1 MERVWDAQNL
11 QMAVAVEND
20 SYRTG
25 TQRGMLPL
33 PKSGRTVS
41 TRTLLSDLRLVQ
53 DSWLKPTG
61 IQREWSLSDGLW
73 NNKQGREMRRMD
85 LEETAEWPAY
95 RSEKKAC
102 CERKSM
108 RWAAEVYGEWR
119 AVTLCVWSSD
129 LVCVVGHRWLGGEE
143 LGMRL
148 LMQSGVKD
156 VVQEAKMV
164 KLCAGCSGNHGS
176 FILVFVLNHM

>member
-1 MERVWDAQNL
+1 MPRTCRWLRLWRMAATGLGPRKRDAPTPQI
-11 QMAVAVEND
+11 
-20 SYRTG
+20 T
-25 TQRGMLPL
+25 
-33 PKSGRTVS
+33 GRTVS
-41 TRTLLSDLRLVQ
+41 TGTLLSDLWLVQ

-73 NNKQGREMRRMD
+73 DNKQGRDMRRMD

-102 CERKSM
+102 CDRKSI
-108 RWAAEVYGEWR
+108 RWAAEAYGEWR

-148 LMQSGVKD
+148 SMQSGVKD
-156 VVQEAKMV
+156 VVQEAKTV
-164 KLCAGCSGNHGS
+164 KLCGGCSGNHGS